1 MRKYM
6 LSFFLFTI
14 VFSQNIGS
22 KKAVNSVLDKLH
34 LYASQASG
42 KKYID
47 LFSDDAVFFGTDIS
61 ERWPKNDFRS
71 YAMSRFKTGTG
82 WTYYMKE
89 RNIYFSDDGKT
100 AWFDEILINKNYGNF
115 RGTGALK
122 IVNNSWKITQY
133 NLLLPIPND
142 LLKKYSKE
150 IKEYYKKI
158 NTKL

>member
-22 KKAVNSVLDKLH
+22 KKAVNLVLDNLH

-42 KKYID
+42 EKYID

-61 ERWPKNDFRS
+61 ERWPKNDFQA

-89 RNIYFSDDGKT
+89 RNIYFSDDGRT
-100 AWFDEILINKNYGNF
+100 AWFDDF

-122 IVNNSWKITQY
+122 IVNDEWKITQY

-150 IKEYYKKI
+150 IKEYYKKT
-158 NTKL
+158 NTNH